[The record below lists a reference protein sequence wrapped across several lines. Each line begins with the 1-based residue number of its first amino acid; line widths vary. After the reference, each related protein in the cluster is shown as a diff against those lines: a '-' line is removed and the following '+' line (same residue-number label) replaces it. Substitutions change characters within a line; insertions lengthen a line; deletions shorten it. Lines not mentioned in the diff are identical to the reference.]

1 MMTSLS
7 PCPQCAQGQKLS
19 AKEER
24 ELAYKRQVYELAKLR
39 QAQQE
44 ELDARDEYHMPLDAA
59 AGTRSSRYD
68 VLTAR
73 YKCAH
78 PKSRKALAAP
88 MLRVRGTCHS
98 RTRLFRHL
106 PFAFMASQRCNLSV
120 TIARTPV
127 VPGCHHCQSSGLF
140 RQHT

>member
-1 MMTSLS
+1 MLLHALKTPS
-7 PCPQCAQGQKLS
+7 PTRAQGQKLS

-59 AGTRSSRYD
+59 AGTRASRYD

-78 PKSRKALAAP
+78 PKSK
-88 MLRVRGTCHS
+88 T
-98 RTRLFRHL
+98 
-106 PFAFMASQRCNLSV
+106 
-120 TIARTPV
+120 
-127 VPGCHHCQSSGLF
+127 
-140 RQHT
+140 